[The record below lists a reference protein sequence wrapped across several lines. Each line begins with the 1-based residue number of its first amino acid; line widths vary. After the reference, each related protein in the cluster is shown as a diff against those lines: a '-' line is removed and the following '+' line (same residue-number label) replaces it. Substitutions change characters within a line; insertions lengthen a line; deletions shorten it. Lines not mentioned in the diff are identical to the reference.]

1 VIDTLDAKKRQLRR
15 SHALCRA
22 HIGGIARTTPERQR
36 AGHAK
41 RPTKI
46 SMTPEQLFAALSK
59 KRMPA
64 FASSV
69 LGFTIGSIM
78 DCGVTGEEAR
88 ELCNFLINKIEEVK
102 KNPEAIDAIDKFQ
115 TLVGSSMGGR

>member
-1 VIDTLDAKKRQLRR
+1 
-15 SHALCRA
+15 
-22 HIGGIARTTPERQR
+22 
-36 AGHAK
+36 
-41 RPTKI
+41 
-46 SMTPEQLFAALSK
+46 MTPEQLFAALSK
-59 KRMPA
+59 KGMPI

-78 DCGVTGEEAR
+78 DCGVSGEEAR

-115 TLVGSSMGGR
+115 TVVGASMGGR